1 MINWKNL
8 FGEAAP
14 IDPSDESSKRNE
26 MLQKLFAANKGM
38 SKLTGKTPETID
50 EMESDS
56 DMMKS
61 LTSEIR
67 QLGALT
73 HSFYLTHSSLLTH
86 SLILTHSSRTKPYV
100 ENADGSTA
108 DADMDDDFDV
118 NDYIKKF
125 DFNKKIIDV
134 EEEK

>member
-1 MINWKNL
+1 LITH
-8 FGEAAP
+8 
-14 IDPSDESSKRNE
+14 S
-26 MLQKLFAANKGM
+26 
-38 SKLTGKTPETID
+38 
-50 EMESDS
+50 
-56 DMMKS
+56 
-61 LTSEIR
+61 
-67 QLGALT
+67 LT
-73 HSFYLTHSSLLTH
+73 HSFTLSLTHSLFHSLTHSLTH
-86 SLILTHSSRTKPYV
+86 SLIHSLTLTHSLTHSSRTKPYV